1 MKLRILIGMSVNA
14 LMLFMPIAG
23 QNKDK
28 AIFTVP
34 KPGFYQNSI

>member
-1 MKLRILIGMSVNA
+1 
-14 LMLFMPIAG
+14 MPIAG

-34 KPGFYQNSI
+34 KTGFYQNFNSEDEQK